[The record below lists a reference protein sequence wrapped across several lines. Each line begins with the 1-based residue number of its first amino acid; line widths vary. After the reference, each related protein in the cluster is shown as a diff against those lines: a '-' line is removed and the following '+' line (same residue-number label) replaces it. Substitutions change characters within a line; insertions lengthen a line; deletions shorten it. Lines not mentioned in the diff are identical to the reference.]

1 MDETKEYYRYDAAV
15 DLPATSLLI
24 CSRNRHQMLWE
35 TVQSILAGCEI
46 PSELVIID
54 QSDTSDPRLS
64 NFQPE
69 KDCTIRY
76 LWSERKGVSFGR
88 NMAISTASYPI
99 LVFTDDD
106 MRATSTWFGSLV
118 RALLAAGPQAVV
130 TGQVLPSEEDGAG
143 FTPST
148 REDTQAV
155 IYKGRVDRDV
165 LFTGNMISYR
175 STVDSIGGFDTR
187 LGPGTRFPAAEDND
201 FAFRL
206 LEAGYR
212 IIYEPRAV
220 IYHRAWRSENEFLA
234 LHWNYGLGQGAF
246 YAKYFSLKDTYM
258 IKRMAKNV
266 ISYLIRFPYRI
277 LRYRSLA
284 RQDMLY
290 VAGLLYGAARWRME
304 QQETD
309 RD

>member
-1 MDETKEYYRYDAAV
+1 
-15 DLPATSLLI
+15 
-24 CSRNRHQMLWE
+24 ML
-35 TVQSILAGCEI
+35 
-46 PSELVIID
+46 
-54 QSDTSDPRLS
+54 
-64 NFQPE
+64 
-69 KDCTIRY
+69 
-76 LWSERKGVSFGR
+76 
-88 NMAISTASYPI
+88 
-99 LVFTDDD
+99 
-106 MRATSTWFGSLV
+106 ATSTWFGSLV

-187 LGPGTRFPAAEDND
+187 LGPGTRYPAAEDND
-201 FAFRL
+201 IAFRL

-246 YAKYFSLKDTYM
+246 YAKYFSLKDMYM
-258 IKRMAKNV
+258 IRRMAKNV
-266 ISYLIRFPYRI
+266 ASYLIRFPYRI
-277 LRYRSLA
+277 LRHRSLA
-284 RQDMLY
+284 RQDMFY

-304 QQETD
+304 QQEND